1 MSGVYNRKLFR
12 QSGARDELRKLGG
25 IMSSSEEL
33 MREALM
39 TGMRAP
45 GPSDLGPMPMPQ
57 QPVIGMPAP
66 PVMQPQQPMV
76 EPQQPMDMGMQQ
88 PMDSGYGMQPSQPMM
103 QQQPIQP
110 PIAEPSYMPP
120 QMPQSLQMEPKGF
133 RDGSLV
139 TVDEP
144 ATRAGRGGANQQAS
158 PTAFEDSWLGGLL
171 RRLDEAVL
179 GPQPAE
185 AVDIG
190 DTAGTVATKRLEELP
205 PYALANQILEDA
217 RREGITTITAPE
229 DPAPDPEA
237 VRMDLAKILEQMAG
251 DSSAYEKNI
260 DELNRGIIGAAI
272 ASGTSARATEN
283 IAKGMLAGLEGVKAT
298 EERRAGDAQ
307 ALQLKALE
315 VRAAEQAA
323 REAETKAQAQ
333 AKSEAAAKREEDKRR
348 VYSDVYLGIIE
359 SGVDGV
365 TLPPGVSLEDYAV
378 DQAKRQ
384 SEYLFPTIRE
394 VTPEETAIKR
404 AVDQLSENV
413 TLETT
418 ETRVLLQEALDA
430 IAAGAPPDVVLE
442 ELERNY
448 GIQVQGS

>member
-1 MSGVYNRKLFR
+1 
-12 QSGARDELRKLGG
+12 
-25 IMSSSEEL
+25 
-33 MREALM
+33 
-39 TGMRAP
+39 
-45 GPSDLGPMPMPQ
+45 
-57 QPVIGMPAP
+57 
-66 PVMQPQQPMV
+66 
-76 EPQQPMDMGMQQ
+76 
-88 PMDSGYGMQPSQPMM
+88 
-103 QQQPIQP
+103 
-110 PIAEPSYMPP
+110 
-120 QMPQSLQMEPKGF
+120 
-133 RDGSLV
+133 
-139 TVDEP
+139 
-144 ATRAGRGGANQQAS
+144 
-158 PTAFEDSWLGGLL
+158 
-171 RRLDEAVL
+171 
-179 GPQPAE
+179 
-185 AVDIG
+185 
-190 DTAGTVATKRLEELP
+190 
-205 PYALANQILEDA
+205 
-217 RREGITTITAPE
+217 
-229 DPAPDPEA
+229 
-237 VRMDLAKILEQMAG
+237 
-251 DSSAYEKNI
+251 
-260 DELNRGIIGAAI
+260 
-272 ASGTSARATEN
+272 
-283 IAKGMLAGLEGVKAT
+283 MLAGLEGVKAT

>member
-1 MSGVYNRKLFR
+1 M
-12 QSGARDELRKLGG
+12 
-25 IMSSSEEL
+25 
-33 MREALM
+33 
-39 TGMRAP
+39 GM
-45 GPSDLGPMPMPQ
+45 Q
-57 QPVIGMPAP
+57 QQM
-66 PVMQPQQPMV
+66 
-76 EPQQPMDMGMQQ
+76 PQQPMDMGMQQ
-88 PMDSGYGMQPSQPMM
+88 PMDDGMGMMQPQSMM
-103 QQQPIQP
+103 PQQPIQP
-110 PIAEPSYMPP
+110 AIAEPAFMPP
-120 QMPQSLQMEPKGF
+120 QMPQSLQMPQMEPKGF
-133 RDGSLV
+133 KDGSLV

-144 ATRAGRGGANQQAS
+144 ATRAGRGGSNQQAS
-158 PTAFEDSWLGGLL
+158 PTAIEDSFLGGLL

-179 GPQPAE
+179 GPQPTD

-190 DTAGTVATKRLEELP
+190 APAGTVTTKRLEELP
-205 PYALANQILEDA
+205 PYALANKILEDA
-217 RREGITTITAPE
+217 RREGVTTITSPE

-237 VRMDLAKILEQMAG
+237 VRMDLAKILEEMAG

-283 IAKGMLAGLEGVKAT
+283 IAKGMLAGLEGVRAT
-298 EERRAGDAQ
+298 EERRAGDSQ

-323 REAETKAQAQ
+323 REAEINAQ
-333 AKSEAAAKREEDKRR
+333 AKAKSDAAAKREEDKRR

-384 SEYLFPTIRE
+384 SEFLFPTIRE

-430 IAAGAPPDVVLE
+430 IAAGAPPDVVLQ

>member
-1 MSGVYNRKLFR
+1 
-12 QSGARDELRKLGG
+12 
-25 IMSSSEEL
+25 
-33 MREALM
+33 
-39 TGMRAP
+39 
-45 GPSDLGPMPMPQ
+45 
-57 QPVIGMPAP
+57 
-66 PVMQPQQPMV
+66 
-76 EPQQPMDMGMQQ
+76 
-88 PMDSGYGMQPSQPMM
+88 
-103 QQQPIQP
+103 
-110 PIAEPSYMPP
+110 
-120 QMPQSLQMEPKGF
+120 
-133 RDGSLV
+133 
-139 TVDEP
+139 
-144 ATRAGRGGANQQAS
+144 
-158 PTAFEDSWLGGLL
+158 
-171 RRLDEAVL
+171 
-179 GPQPAE
+179 
-185 AVDIG
+185 VDIG